1 MGQIALRTPKHCPIR
16 ECIRLSDRSDLDR
29 ENKYNSA
36 GKKPAHDYL
45 DEKVVAQLDAFVIVV
60 LRSRSHTGQLN
71 KEAEVELLDYYG
83 CCASCG

>member
-1 MGQIALRTPKHCPIR
+1 MQTALAKAQ
-16 ECIRLSDRSDLDR
+16 
-29 ENKYNSA
+29 A
-36 GKKPAHDYL
+36 GTEQAEQQTEGS
-45 DEKVVAQLDAFVIVV
+45 EKVVAQLDAFVIVV